1 MRNIAFR
8 FLTAFP
14 AALALAVLAVVP
26 AGPVASAQAAPAK
39 LPVITTFTPGDFPES
54 LAVDGQGNLYASLG
68 FIGKVV
74 DVTRAGGSHRTW
86 PAFPSVLGS

>member
-1 MRNIAFR
+1 MRHVRFRLLIAV
-8 FLTAFP
+8 
-14 AALALAVLAVVP
+14 ALAV
-26 AGPVASAQAAPAK
+26 PVAVSAGSLASARTAPAK